1 MMKKKPIEYVKLV
14 VVIVCLIAIVSSLTV
29 LFYHFISVKK
39 IIEYD
44 AFLNVSNKIGFDVSP
59 DYIHF
64 GTVMPGGSSVKS
76 MTLMNKYGSSLKIQ
90 AKVTGDLRGLI
101 NFDLGNS
108 STIYPGINK
117 TIYMTVLVPEGMP
130 YGDYAGKVQIIF
142 RRF

>member
-1 MMKKKPIEYVKLV
+1 MNKKTSQYVKLI

-29 LFYHFISVKK
+29 LFYHLISVKK

-44 AFLNVSNKIGFDVSP
+44 AYLNVSNKIGFDVSP

-64 GTVMPGGSSVKS
+64 GTVMPGGSSVKQ
-76 MTLMNKYGSSLKIQ
+76 MTLMNKYGSPLKIQ

-108 STIYPGINK
+108 TTIYPGVNK
-117 TIYMTVLVPEGMP
+117 TIHMTILVPEGMP
-130 YGDYAGKVQIIF
+130 YGNYAGKVQIIF